1 MDKNL
6 DMLLSQL
13 VEEIERIEVT
23 KNRFGEVLHNIK
35 HMISLDRFPAMASSA
50 VETTFTKNVEP
61 TSLSGLRIAGIDG
74 GLVRR
79 RFRSMDLIL
88 TRGIAVVFHFGPEE
102 GPDVDFFPDPFPEP
116 QIRPMML
123 TLSATEL
130 DQLASLERAAAELR
144 VTLSVLDE
152 FHTDLILV
160 DGSLFYHPRDR
171 PQSGSVV
178 YEKFQEV
185 LSLYKQLY
193 NKVRKKGTTLVG
205 IVKDSRS
212 SRVTSILGDILP
224 HILREPVISE
234 MMQGVDYRWLLRI
247 SRDCDILDTFLEEG
261 ERSFVF
267 RYSSELQNNSNSLPD
282 DLGNWA
288 SSIWV
293 TYLKTARNDLPL
305 RIEILVDDGDS
316 KANVWKVD
324 KALAALLP
332 LSWQHPEY
340 GIPAPILEADTRAR
354 ITANET
360 SMVIDRLMAL
370 SGLTYTALEKRRSR
384 NPFGGS

>member
-1 MDKNL
+1 VDKNL
-6 DMLLSQL
+6 DKALSQL
-13 VEEIERIEVT
+13 VEEIERVEVT
-23 KNRFGEVLHNIK
+23 KNRFGEVLHRIK
-35 HMISLDRFPAMASSA
+35 DMISLDRFPAIASCA
-50 VETTFTKNVEP
+50 VETTFTKNIEP
-61 TSLSGLRIAGIDG
+61 TSLSGLQIAGIDG

-88 TRGIAVVFHFGPEE
+88 IRGIAVVFRFGPEE

-130 DQLASLERAAAELR
+130 DQLASLERVAAELR

-212 SRVTSILGDILP
+212 SRITSILGDILP
-224 HILREPVISE
+224 HILREPAIFE
-234 MMQGVDYRWLLRI
+234 MMQGVDYRWLLKI

-267 RYSSELQNNSNSLPD
+267 RYSSELQNNSNLQSD

-305 RIEILVDDGDS
+305 RIEILIDDDS
-316 KANVWKVD
+316 NANVSKVD
-324 KALAALLP
+324 KALAAVLP

-340 GIPAPILEADTRAR
+340 GIPTPILEADARAR

-370 SGLTYTALEKRRSR
+370 SGLTYTTLEKRRSR